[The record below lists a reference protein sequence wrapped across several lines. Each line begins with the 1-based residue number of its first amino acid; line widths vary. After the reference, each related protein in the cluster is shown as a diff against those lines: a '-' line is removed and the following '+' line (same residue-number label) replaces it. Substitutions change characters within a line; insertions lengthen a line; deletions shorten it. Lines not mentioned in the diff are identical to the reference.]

1 MLDILNFSRYSKFS
15 HLQRNAVGRHANLSL
30 YYKICFNILKL
41 QIFSETR
48 KGVEV
53 NHITHF
59 DSSEDNDVG
68 DDEDDNDDG
77 GGGGCDIGGND
88 DDCGEDHIPGP
99 EGGRG
104 RWPQLKRR
112 RSAPNQYKQCPHG
125 TVLCSGN
132 TMQKSCISSVFLCAL
147 WSKSD
152 HMEHQ

>member
-1 MLDILNFSRYSKFS
+1 M
-15 HLQRNAVGRHANLSL
+15 
-30 YYKICFNILKL
+30 
-41 QIFSETR
+41 
-48 KGVEV
+48 

-68 DDEDDNDDG
+68 DDEDDNDG
-77 GGGGCDIGGND
+77 CAGCDIGGNDGDD

-112 RSAPNQYKQCPHG
+112 RSAPNQYEQCPHG